1 MFNKVP
7 MQERRREGSIDC
19 ESEKVAGI
27 QPSQQRRTPA
37 AFVQVSVMYSVDCS
51 VITAQFIRVCYLIC
65 LNGELL
71 QHLREIGF

>member
-27 QPSQQRRTPA
+27 QPSQQRRHSSCICA
-37 AFVQVSVMYSVDCS
+37 GIRDVFSRLQCDYSSVHKGVLFNLFKWR
-51 VITAQFIRVCYLIC
+51 ITATS
-65 LNGELL
+65 
-71 QHLREIGF
+71 